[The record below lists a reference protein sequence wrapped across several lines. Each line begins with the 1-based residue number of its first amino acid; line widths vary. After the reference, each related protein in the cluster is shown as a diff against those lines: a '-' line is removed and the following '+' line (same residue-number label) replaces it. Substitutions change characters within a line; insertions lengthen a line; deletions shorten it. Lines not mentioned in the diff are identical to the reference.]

1 VTPDEERWAEAMAIH
16 SQHGDHAP
24 VVVAERIGALA
35 MKGDVG
41 GIAHWKDIAAR
52 FDALFFSPHQ

>member
-1 VTPDEERWAEAMAIH
+1 MAIH